1 MKIRH
6 LLEASAL
13 AGTLAFALPAV
24 AQTTAT
30 TATGQTE
37 TDSSNDT
44 TANQGNS
51 GGEVVVTGS
60 RIRRPNDQSPVPIS
74 TVSAA
79 ELTSTSRVSIGDV
92 LNDLPQLQSTFS
104 SANSTRFLG
113 TAGLSLLD
121 LRGLGTVRTLV
132 LVNGRRHVASDIL
145 NNAASVDVNTIP
157 TDLIEGVDIVT
168 GGNSAIYGSDALA
181 GVVNFRLK
189 QDFQGLQVRGQ
200 GGVSQ
205 HGDAGAY
212 FISATGGTN
221 FNEGRGNIAVNV
233 EYARQNSLYASQRRA
248 LRRADGFVTVDADSA
263 GLAPGQSFI
272 NYDGN
277 PDNVFFRDIR
287 SATISAGGLVGFASP
302 SGACG
307 RDTQPNAAFG
317 GAGRP
322 FTCNFLFQPGGSIA
336 QQVGG
341 RVGLGQT
348 VTSVVNGTTVT
359 SASSVPTGSY
369 IGGNGDTRREGM
381 LVQILPQTERY
392 AANLIGHYDFSDAFK
407 PFIEAK
413 YVRTNT
419 FGQGTSGPAFFTG
432 STLGRFSGNATYY
445 ERPRLDN
452 PFLSAD
458 SRSALTNQALA
469 LANAGFNPTSG
480 AAFAEVRDANGNITQ
495 TAAQVQ
501 AAAINSINA
510 GSYRFIMRKNLV
522 DLGVRS
528 EESRRDVFRVVGGFR
543 GDLTDHL
550 NYEVAVNYGQF
561 DEKTRVLGN
570 LNVQRMLL
578 ALDAQRAP
586 DGRIVCGSQIAG
598 NTAVRSDFAGNPS
611 VLAADIAAC
620 QPLNPFGQ
628 GSISQAARNYVLQDT
643 ISTGRITQFDAMG
656 YISGDLSQVFTMPGG
671 GAVGFSL
678 GGEYRRETAMYRQDP
693 LVSSGYTFYNAIPDF
708 TPPSFEV
715 KEAFGE
721 VNVPLLRDLPFAKE
735 LTLSGAGRVSDYKG
749 AAGTVWTYSVNAV
762 YAPINDL
769 RFRANYSRAVRAP
782 NLTELYSP
790 LGQNFAPSFG
800 DPCSARNIASG
811 TQFRAANCAAAGIPA
826 NYDYNY
832 AQSLEIMSGGN
843 TQLNVEKSDSY
854 TYGAQLIPSFA
865 PGLSLS
871 VDYYN
876 IKVNNVIT
884 APSAQAIANS
894 CYDSPTTAN
903 QFCALFQRVAP
914 GQTGPNGEDPYRIIE
929 GSLQQVQLN
938 YARLQ
943 VRGIDVDLSYQH
955 RFGGMNLTSHLVYTH
970 QLQNDSFLDPTQPG
984 FADRTLGEVGYPR
997 DQVNWNL
1004 GANFETFFAN
1014 LQMRYLTKMSVG
1026 AIENLVSFQ
1035 GRPPQ
1040 NLDQYD
1046 IPYYPDVFYMDLKF
1060 GVNVTRQTNFYF
1072 GIDNVTDRIPPL
1084 GATGTAAG
1092 SGIYEPV
1099 GRRFYAGFQARF

>member
-1 MKIRH
+1 MKIRY

-13 AGTLAFALPAV
+13 AGSLALAFPAI
-24 AQTTAT
+24 AQTTPT
-30 TATGQTE
+30 TSVQTE
-37 TDSSNDT
+37 DGSAQNAEAHPST
-44 TANQGNS
+44 
-51 GGEVVVTGS
+51 GGEVIVTGS

-79 ELTSTSRVSIGDV
+79 ELTSTSRISIGDV

-113 TAGLSLLD
+113 TAGLNLLD
-121 LRGLGTVRTLV
+121 LRGLGPVRTLV

-145 NNAASVDVNTIP
+145 NNATSVDVNTIP
-157 TDLIEGVDIVT
+157 TDLIEAVDIVT
-168 GGNSAIYGSDALA
+168 GGNSAVYGSDALA

-248 LRRADGFVTVDADSA
+248 LRHNDSFVTVDADSP
-263 GLAPGQSFI
+263 GIAPGQTNM

-277 PDNVFFRDIR
+277 PDSVFFRDIR
-287 SATISAGGLVGFASP
+287 SATISAGGLIGFASP
-302 SGACG
+302 NGACG
-307 RDTQPNAAFG
+307 RDTQPNANFG

-322 FTCNFLFQPGGSIA
+322 FTCNFLFQPGGALA
-336 QQVGG
+336 QQVGS

-359 SASSVPTGSY
+359 SASSVPTGAY

-392 AANLIGHYDFSDAFK
+392 AANLIAHYDFSDAFK
-407 PFIEAK
+407 PFVEAK

-432 STLGRFSGNATYY
+432 QTLGRFNGNSIFY

-452 PFLSAD
+452 PFLSTD
-458 SRSALTNQALA
+458 SRATLTTQALA
-469 LANAGFNPTSG
+469 LANAGFNPTTG
-480 AAFAEVRDANGNITQ
+480 AAFATP
-495 TAAQVQ
+495 AAQ
-501 AAAINSINA
+501 AATVASIND
-510 GSYRFIMRKNLV
+510 GSYRFVMRKNLV

-528 EESRRDVFRVVGGFR
+528 EESRRDVFRIVGGFR
-543 GDLTDHL
+543 GDISDHF

-578 ALDAQRAP
+578 ALDAQRGP
-586 DGRIVCGSQIAG
+586 NGQIVCGSQIAG
-598 NTAVRSDFAGNPS
+598 NTAARSDFAGNPA

-643 ISTGRITQFDAMG
+643 TSVGRITQFDTTAF
-656 YISGDLSQVFTMPGG
+656 ISGDLGQLFTLPGG
-671 GAVGFSL
+671 GSVGFSL
-678 GGEYRRETAMYRQDP
+678 GGEYRRETARYHQDP
-693 LVSSGYTFYNAIPDF
+693 LVSSGYTFYNAIADF

-721 VNVPLLRDLPFAKE
+721 VSVPLLRDLPFAKE

-749 AAGTVWTYSVNAV
+749 AAGTVWTYSVSGV
-762 YAPINDL
+762 YSPISDIRL
-769 RFRANYSRAVRAP
+769 RANYSRAVRAP
-782 NLTELYSP
+782 NLTELYNP
-790 LGQNFAPSFG
+790 LGQNFASNFK
-800 DPCSARNIASG
+800 DPCSARYIASG
-811 TQFRAANCAAAGIPA
+811 TQFRAANCAAQGIPTS
-826 NYDYNY
+826 YDYNY
-832 AQSLEIMSGGN
+832 QQSLEIMSGGN
-843 TQLNVEKSDSY
+843 TQLTVEKSDSY
-854 TYGAQLIPSFA
+854 TYGAQFIPSFA

-871 VDYYN
+871 IDYYN

-884 APSAQAIANS
+884 APTAQAIVNS
-894 CYDSPTTAN
+894 CYDTPSTSN
-903 QFCALFQRVAP
+903 QFCGLFKRVAS
-914 GQTGPNGEDPYRIIE
+914 GQTGPNGEEAYRIEE
-929 GSLQQVQLN
+929 GSLQQVLLN
-938 YARLQ
+938 YAKLQ
-943 VRGIDVDLSYQH
+943 VRGLDVDLAYQR
-955 RFGGMNLTSHLVYTH
+955 RFGDMHLTSHIIYTH
-970 QLQNDSFLDPTQPG
+970 QFQNDSFLDPTQPG
-984 FADRTLGEVGYPR
+984 FANARTGELGYPR
-997 DQVNWNL
+997 DQVNWNI
-1004 GANFETFFAN
+1004 GANFTNFFAN
-1014 LQMRYLTKMSVG
+1014 AQMRYITKMSIDE
-1026 AIENLVSFQ
+1026 IENMITFQ

-1040 NLDQYD
+1040 NLDAYD
-1046 IPYYPDVFYMDLKF
+1046 IPYYPDVFYLDLKF
-1060 GVNVTRQTNFYF
+1060 GANVTPRTNFYF
-1072 GIDNVTDRIPPL
+1072 GMDNVTNRIPPL
-1084 GATGTAAG
+1084 GATGTGAG

-1099 GRRFYAGFQARF
+1099 GRRLYAGFQARF